1 MSVAKK
7 QSGPLDVFL
16 MARDQILVSVLEL
29 NGPNQ
34 MLEEGFKL
42 LNTEQE
48 SALLAQN
55 ESQASS
61 ER

>member
-1 MSVAKK
+1 M
-7 QSGPLDVFL
+7 
-16 MARDQILVSVLEL
+16 LVLVL

-34 MLEEGFKL
+34 MLEERFKL
-42 LNTEQE
+42 LNTDQE

-55 ESQASS
+55 ESRASS